1 MTSDVNARD
10 LSEREAD
17 ANALEGY
24 RQMVA
29 ELRERLEAVRALA
42 EEWEG
47 WARLR
52 STPRID
58 AFRDAAEAIRTA
70 LDGGTR

>member
-1 MTSDVNARD
+1 MTSDVNTQE
-10 LSEREAD
+10 LSEREAG

-29 ELRERLEAVRALA
+29 ELRERLEAVRALCESA
-42 EEWEG
+42 QG
-47 WARLR
+47 AAASLGIRPGSARIATGL
-52 STPRID
+52 ILG
-58 AFRDAAEAIRTA
+58 A